1 LKAMILAAGMG
12 SRLKE
17 LTIDTPKCL
26 MSAGGKTMLEHTVDR
41 LKRAGVKEIVI
52 NLHHFHEQIRDF
64 CRRSNYFGINLS
76 FSYEEELLETGGG
89 LQKVRSYFSDV
100 EYFILHNSDV
110 YTDLDLNKLIDYHA
124 QTKNCL
130 ASLAVNG
137 RETKRPLLFTKAGA
151 LAGWRSKA
159 VSREELVGAAEGLEE
174 KGFCGI
180 HVISNRFFEF
190 NENPLKSYSII
201 GSYIEAARKGELIN
215 ALSIDDNYWIDVGT
229 PEKLNQLDQDLNL
242 P

>member
-17 LTIDTPKCL
+17 LTRDTPKCL

-41 LKRAGVKEIVI
+41 LRRAGVKEIVI
-52 NLHHFHEQIRDF
+52 NLHHFHEQIKDF
-64 CRRSNYFGINLS
+64 CRQNNYFGVNLS

-89 LQKVRSYFSDV
+89 LQNVRSYFSDV
-100 EYFILHNSDV
+100 ECFILHNSDV
-110 YTDLDLNKLIDYHA
+110 YTDLDLNKLVECHV

-130 ASLAVNG
+130 ATLAVNG
-137 RETKRPLLFTKAGA
+137 RKTSRPLLFNKAGA

-159 VSREELVGAAEGLEE
+159 ASREELVGTAEGLKE

-180 HVISNRFFEF
+180 HVISNKFFEF
-190 NENPLKSYSII
+190 NENSSKSYSII

-215 ALSIDDNYWIDVGT
+215 ALSIDANYWIDVGT
-229 PEKLNQLDQDLNL
+229 REKLNQLNQDLSIT
-242 P
+242 